1 MNANHL
7 FNKTKACLAKQSP
20 TILAVIGAV
29 GVVATAV
36 TAVRATPRAIDLLD
50 EARHQKWMD
59 ADCPTQYEKDY
70 ELTPVE
76 MIQATWQCYV
86 PSVLIGSATIV
97 CIFGSN
103 ALNKRQQAAL
113 TSAYIFL
120 EQSYKNYR
128 SKVIELLG
136 TETDKEIQS
145 EIVKDKAKE
154 EDISTPRSDEV
165 LLFYEDHYGK
175 FFERTMLEVQD
186 AEYQLNRKLAL
197 EGEASL
203 NDFFEFLGLNS
214 CEIGDILGWSYETI
228 CDFSQSWIDFE
239 HQLVETDDGMEC
251 RIITMVNQPVRDF
264 A

>member
-7 FNKTKACLAKQSP
+7 LNKTKACLVKQAP

-36 TAVRATPRAIDLLD
+36 TAVQATPKAIELLED
-50 EARHQKWMD
+50 TRRQKWLED
-59 ADCPTQYEKDY
+59 NCPTQNAKEY
-70 ELTPVE
+70 ELTPVDVV
-76 MIQATWQCYV
+76 QATWQCYI
-86 PSVLIGSATIV
+86 PSVLIGSATIA

-103 ALNKRQQAAL
+103 VLNKRQQAAL

-128 SKVIELLG
+128 NKVIEMFG
-136 TETDKEIQS
+136 TDTDKEIQK

-154 EDISTPRSDEV
+154 EDISAPRSDET
-165 LLFYEDHYGK
+165 LLFYEEHYGK

-239 HQLVETDDGMEC
+239 HEIIETDDGMEC
-251 RIITMVNQPVRDF
+251 RMITMVNQPVRDF

>member
-1 MNANHL
+1 MNVNHFL
-7 FNKTKACLAKQSP
+7 NKTKACLVKQSP
-20 TILAVIGAV
+20 TILAVIGSV

-36 TAVRATPRAIDLLD
+36 TAVRATPKALALIEKTRCEKVDD
-50 EARHQKWMD
+50 EN
-59 ADCPTQYEKDY
+59 PIENTPI
-70 ELTPVE
+70 LTPIEVVRT
-76 MIQATWQCYV
+76 TWQCYI
-86 PSVLIGSATIV
+86 PSVLIGSATIA

-103 ALNKRQQAAL
+103 VLNKRQQAAL

-128 SKVIELLG
+128 NKAIEMLG
-136 TETDKEIQS
+136 TDTDKEIQK

-154 EDISTPRSDEV
+154 EDVSAPKSDDV
-165 LLFYEDHYGK
+165 LLFYEEHYGK

-186 AEYQLNRKLAL
+186 AEYQLNRKLAI

-203 NDFFEFLGLNS
+203 NDFFEFLGLDA
-214 CEIGDILGWSYETI
+214 CEIGDALGWSYEII
-228 CDFSQSWIDFE
+228 CDFNHAWIDFE

-251 RIITMVNQPVRDF
+251 RIINMVDQPVRDF